1 MGATGD
7 RSAIVSA
14 SLPQL
19 VQYSGQG
26 FNQLHLPLPLHS
38 TPSHS
43 PTPHPN
49 HFSNPA
55 RAWVGAV
62 SLCLSALVLS
72 SVHFPMTHLFLTV
85 LLRRLYP
92 GPPSFLHW
100 LQWLHH
106 WLLWPSDSLNLT
118 FRHRVHLLFVCVNTA
133 RGIWS
138 MHRLSIG
145 NAARPVQ
152 FCRLSLEDS

>member
-26 FNQLHLPLPLHS
+26 FNQLHLPPPPPLHS

-62 SLCLSALVLS
+62 SLCLSALILS
-72 SVHFPMTHLFLTV
+72 SVLFPMTYLFLTV

-92 GPPSFLHW
+92 AHPPAPPSFIDSCGSIIDS
-100 LQWLHH
+100 
-106 WLLWPSDSLNLT
+106 SDPLT
-118 FRHRVHLLFVCVNTA
+118 ALTWHSDTVFISC
-133 RGIWS
+133 
-138 MHRLSIG
+138 LSASTQPG
-145 NAARPVQ
+145 VFDPCTDCQ
-152 FCRLSLEDS
+152 